1 MTQEEKLSKFY
12 DVSLESAKQE
22 RERILEDY
30 RMNLKAEYEAHV
42 SEKKAAAAERVK
54 AETASLRREHR
65 RELTDRQNRIRR
77 KIAGRQ
83 EEVKEEIFA
92 NAAGKIESFR
102 KTPEYHTWLFRKVK
116 AAKRFAGEDEI
127 RIFVDPSDSTYM
139 DEIEAVSGIRPTVSE
154 EPFGGGIRA
163 LIPGRKILIDNS
175 FDTLIAEEREN
186 FKFDGGNLNG

>member
-65 RELTDRQNRIRR
+65 RELTDRQNGIRR

-83 EEVKEEIFA
+83 E
-92 NAAGKIESFR
+92 
-102 KTPEYHTWLFRKVK
+102 
-116 AAKRFAGEDEI
+116 
-127 RIFVDPSDSTYM
+127 
-139 DEIEAVSGIRPTVSE
+139 
-154 EPFGGGIRA
+154 
-163 LIPGRKILIDNS
+163 
-175 FDTLIAEEREN
+175 
-186 FKFDGGNLNG
+186 